1 MQLTWEEYQAKD
13 LPSNSKP
20 VCFFI
25 TQPWCG
31 ACKKL
36 KASFVETG
44 DDLVSASQQYIM
56 VSIDGDDNKN
66 LDKKYQPDGTYV
78 PRILLGTPS
87 GEVKP
92 ELTAPGGN
100 PKYNFFYTSAGQ
112 VSPRLV
118 RVLVSQPIWCFEFLD
133 MMQEKLERK

>member
-1 MQLTWEEYQAKD
+1 MTWEEYQAKD
-13 LPSNSKP
+13 LTSNTKP

-78 PRILLGTPS
+78 PRILLGSPL

-92 ELTAPGGN
+92 ELVAPGGN
-100 PKYNFFYTSAGQ
+100 PKYNFFYTSADQ
-112 VSPRLV
+112 VWPHIAEVFCCL
-118 RVLVSQPIWCFEFLD
+118 
-133 MMQEKLERK
+133 